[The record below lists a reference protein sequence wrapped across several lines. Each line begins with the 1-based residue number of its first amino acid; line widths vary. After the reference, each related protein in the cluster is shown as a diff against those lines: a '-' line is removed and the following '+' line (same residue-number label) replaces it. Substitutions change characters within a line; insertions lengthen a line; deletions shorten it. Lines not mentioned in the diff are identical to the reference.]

1 MSIEKQEQSEIG
13 AAYLRDRSLS
23 AAARGV
29 LATLLSLPRYEVNSI
44 EGLTRL
50 LPNRRGAIS
59 TALSELEKGGY
70 LKREMEKGADGRFK
84 WYYRISAE
92 PVFGGNV

>member
-1 MSIEKQEQSEIG
+1 MSKKQEQSENG

-29 LATLLSLPRYEVNSI
+29 LATLLSLPKYEVNSI
-44 EGLTRL
+44 EGLARL
-50 LPNRRGAIS
+50 LPNRKPSIS

-92 PVFGGNV
+92 PVFRGNI

>member
-1 MSIEKQEQSEIG
+1 MSKKQEQSENG

-29 LATLLSLPRYEVNSI
+29 LATLLSLPKYEVNSI
-44 EGLTRL
+44 KGLARL
-50 LPNRRGAIS
+50 LPNRKPSIS

-92 PVFGGNV
+92 PVFRGNI